1 MERRAITVFALAA
14 MLAAAIG
21 AHVSAL
27 GIELRADKYYTWGI
41 SSDDVSIAEGS
52 IITEVLLTIHGITN
66 WDNNLHMHIVDN
78 PPLGFITNEDRD
90 SGDFFQDFGGLL
102 SGYSYELV
110 NGDLVITFS
119 QINEENS
126 WVWDIFDY
134 PFNFRLADSSDV
146 SYSSSLLELIDY
158 VGNSTPFGI
167 GFDPNSADDFSF
179 RGISLQL
186 TVNSF
191 EGDPNQ
197 SLLTYSYGDI
207 NRAPVLESL
216 VSQTVTENEELSFV
230 VEAEDPDGDDV
241 IYTVQNLPNGAVFE
255 NGVFRWTPSY
265 DFAAQDSAELCQ
277 VTFIADDGRL
287 SSSETVTIWV
297 FNSNRGPILAPI
309 GDKEISENAE
319 LSFTISATDPDGDEI
334 EYNAYGIPR
343 AAEFENGTFF
353 WRPDYEQAGVYY
365 VLFVVRDGLAIDLAF
380 IRIHVNNTNRPPVLA
395 PMAAREVSENAELSF
410 TISATD
416 PDGDE
421 IGYIAYGLPRGAEF
435 ENGTF
440 FWRPDYEQA
449 GHYYVLFMAR
459 DGLAIDLAY
468 MLIQVN
474 NTNRPPV
481 LASIGAKVVS
491 ENAELSFT
499 INATDPDGDDIEY
512 SAYGLPQGAEFENG
526 NFSWRPDYDQAGLY
540 FVLFAAHD
548 GLAMDFAST
557 LIQVS
562 NTDRPD

>member
-1 MERRAITVFALAA
+1 MERCAIPVFALAA
-14 MLAAAIG
+14 MLVAAIG
-21 AHVSAL
+21 SPAPAL
-27 GIELRADKYYTWGI
+27 GIELGADKYYTWGI

-52 IITEVLLTIHGITN
+52 IVTEAILTIHGITN

-78 PPLGFITNEDRD
+78 PPLDFVANEDHD

-102 SGYSYELV
+102 SGYNYELV
-110 NGDLVITFS
+110 DGNLVITLS
-119 QINEENS
+119 QINEKNS

-134 PFNFRLADSSDV
+134 PFNFQLADSSVV

-158 VGNSTPFGI
+158 AGNSTPFGI

-216 VSQTVTENEELSFV
+216 VSQTVAENEELSFV
-230 VEAEDPDGDDV
+230 VRAEDPEGDDV

-265 DFAAQDSAELCQ
+265 DFAAQDSTEVCQ

-343 AAEFENGTFF
+343 GAEFENGTFF
-353 WRPDYEQAGVYY
+353 WRPDYEQAGV
-365 VLFVVRDGLAIDLAF
+365 
-380 IRIHVNNTNRPPVLA
+380 
-395 PMAAREVSENAELSF
+395 
-410 TISATD
+410 
-416 PDGDE
+416 
-421 IGYIAYGLPRGAEF
+421 
-435 ENGTF
+435 
-440 FWRPDYEQA
+440 
-449 GHYYVLFMAR
+449 YYVLFMAR

-499 INATDPDGDDIEY
+499 INATDPDGDQIEY
-512 SAYGLPQGAEFENG
+512 SAYGLPQGAEFKNG
-526 NFSWRPDYDQAGLY
+526 TFIWRPDYDQAGVH
-540 FVLFAAHD
+540 FVLFVARD
-548 GLAMDFAST
+548 GLAMDMAST
-557 LIQVS
+557 LIQVN
-562 NTDRPD
+562 NTNRPD